1 LVRRGLVAA
10 LLMAGAVVLAG
21 CSATIIAD
29 HMPTATGGL
38 PEGAPQRPAEPAPYP
53 AVHDLPP
60 KRESIVLTD
69 EEQKRLE
76 DDLIAARA
84 RTSGA
89 AGKPSSSKPSDSKPS
104 DSKPAGSAR
113 NP

>member
-10 LLMAGAVVLAG
+10 LLMAGAVVLTG
-21 CSATIIAD
+21 CSATTVAD

-38 PEGAPQRPAEPAPYP
+38 PEGTPQRPAEPAPYP

-60 KRESIVLTD
+60 PRVNTVLTD
-69 EEQKRLE
+69 AEQKMLE
-76 DDLIAARA
+76 DDLKAARA

-89 AGKPSSSKPSDSKPS
+89 AGNPSDNKPS